1 MVVWTCESATNRS
14 SWTTCSAMTSMKLSQ
29 YDLAWLEDPKRLKD
43 LQKSSDGEN
52 WQKLVSDLKIALEK
66 VSNHMESWRGN
77 HSAVEA
83 GKFYLEFN
91 RQKDTINSTLARL
104 AELLKAKAMNELQR
118 LQSQVQELMNNA
130 VSKWKSISLLEKG
143 IGFQYE
149 FGLENESSLME
160 FAKITDETIASAT
173 RLETLQKQIKSQLAE
188 QDRPAKV
195 KTALDQFMESLEIYK
210 LTWTQE
216 RDLLKPQY
224 HDWLQNVRRPKI
236 EAYSETLNAGLAYL
250 ADSARASIKDLTPTE
265 KEPLSESQT
274 RKVILDS
281 LQRTRQQ
288 SATATLE
295 TSLMMAATVKIFK

>member
-14 SWTTCSAMTSMKLSQ
+14 NWTTCSAMTSMKLSQ

-43 LQKSSDGEN
+43 LQKSSDGAN

-160 FAKITDETIASAT
+160 FAKITDKTIASAT
-173 RLETLQKQIKSQLAE
+173 RLETLQKQIKSQLA
-188 QDRPAKV
+188 D
-195 KTALDQFMESLEIYK
+195 
-210 LTWTQE
+210 
-216 RDLLKPQY
+216 
-224 HDWLQNVRRPKI
+224 
-236 EAYSETLNAGLAYL
+236 
-250 ADSARASIKDLTPTE
+250 
-265 KEPLSESQT
+265 
-274 RKVILDS
+274 
-281 LQRTRQQ
+281 
-288 SATATLE
+288 
-295 TSLMMAATVKIFK
+295 